1 MKLQLQIE
9 VVNKKMMSRQQ
20 GVTCCPLTEVS
31 VNASSPKT
39 SFSSSSASIIRYS
52 LCLGLGF
59 ERPVLERFRP
69 FRW

>member
-9 VVNKKMMSRQQ
+9 VVNKKKMSRQQ

-31 VNASSPKT
+31 VNASSSKT

-52 LCLGLGF
+52 LCQELEF
-59 ERPVLERFRP
+59 ERPVLERFRLS
-69 FRW
+69 RW